1 MIYICEY
8 LCKKI
13 IKVNYGK
20 TMTLKLKVWTG
31 LGLGTVLL
39 GTSLVACSSPSDQ
52 IQEENAEVS
61 MTTDV
66 SEPAQK
72 VKSIEYGEGG
82 ESGESGTSGG
92 SMEVLPI
99 ENRLAFMTGHVEAG
113 LALYRAG
120 KLEQAAPHLLHPVS
134 ETHQSERQGLDAL
147 GFEASLFKSVSEAL
161 SQGRPAS
168 EIQAEL
174 IAAEANLN
182 SVAKKAGGSHADIIR
197 FLMDKVVEEYS
208 VALNDGV
215 ISEPG
220 EYQDAFGFAVV
231 ARAHAEQLNVHYKTA
246 VLEEI
251 NELISFWPEAPIPS
265 PSPTSVAQVIAKASA
280 VQLALPAD

>member
-1 MIYICEY
+1 
-8 LCKKI
+8 
-13 IKVNYGK
+13 
-20 TMTLKLKVWTG
+20 MTLKLKVWTG

-72 VKSIEYGEGG
+72 VKSIEYGEGGEGGESG

>member
-1 MIYICEY
+1 
-8 LCKKI
+8 
-13 IKVNYGK
+13 
-20 TMTLKLKVWTG
+20 MTLKLKVWTG

-182 SVAKKAGGSHADIIR
+182 SVAKKAGGSNADIIR

-220 EYQDAFGFAVV
+220 EYQDAFGFSVV
-231 ARAHAEQLNVHYKTA
+231 AKTYAGNLNGEHKTA
-246 VLEEI
+246 VLEQI
-251 NELISFWPEAPIPS
+251 NELISSA
-265 PSPTSVAQVIAKASA
+265 SPTSVAQVIAKASA